1 MVHIVH
7 NVRAEPI
14 KNYKRVDGVAKEPE
28 RRINLRH
35 NALTTVYL
43 SVPGAGGRR
52 CIARN
57 VSSTGVFV
65 ETETLDLMRG
75 TQVELIFAVNL
86 GQVTRIHRRPAEIAH
101 VSTNGAGLH
110 MTRTGSDTLY

>member
-1 MVHIVH
+1 M
-7 NVRAEPI
+7 
-14 KNYKRVDGVAKEPE
+14 AKKPE

-35 NALTTVYL
+35 KALTTVYL
-43 SVPGAGGRR
+43 SVPGTGGRR

-57 VSSTGVFV
+57 VSSRGVFV

-86 GQVTRIHRRPAEIAH
+86 GKVTRIHRRPAEIAH
-101 VSTNGAGLH
+101 INIKGAGLH

>member
-1 MVHIVH
+1 M
-7 NVRAEPI
+7 
-14 KNYKRVDGVAKEPE
+14 AKKSE

-35 NALTTVYL
+35 KALTTVYQ
-43 SVPGAGGRR
+43 SVPGTGGRR

-57 VSSTGVFV
+57 VSSRGVFV
-65 ETETLDLMRG
+65 ETDTLDLMRG

-101 VSTNGAGLH
+101 ISINGAGLH
-110 MTRTGSDTLY
+110 MTKTGSDTLY